1 MAAGDPFLMVLWT
14 RQGGKSLCL
23 ALRAL
28 WRAYGGRE
36 RLVLI
41 VSGGGEAGARRL
53 MGEARRL
60 ASRSAVLRG
69 SIADEQA
76 NVLTLSNGSV
86 IRAVAASESA
96 IRGWS
101 ADELLLDE
109 AQLIPD
115 DLALG
120 AALPTVAAKP
130 GARVVATGTA
140 SVASGWFYDLCR
152 RGEAGDEGVRLSLR
166 VSELV
171 GGGDAM
177 PWQSPTLM
185 RSLEKAMGPLRADAE
200 LRCRWS
206 RGAVAFV
213 SRAVLDRVTADF
225 AGDRWK
231 AALSRSYLLSGFPM
245 STGPVGFGRGTLG
258 VRPACSTPLGGRW
271 GRLGGAGRGFGLESA
286 TARWPSAH
294 GRSTSLALYGQ
305 LWPVCPARQ

>member
-1 MAAGDPFLMVLWT
+1 LLWT
-14 RQGGKSLCL
+14 RQGGKSLGL

-69 SIADEQA
+69 SVAEEQA

-120 AALPTVAAKP
+120 AALPTVAARP
-130 GARVVATGTA
+130 GARVVAAGTA

-177 PWQSPTLM
+177 AWQSPTLM
-185 RSLEKAMGPLRADAE
+185 RQMEKAMGPLRADAE

-206 RGAVAFV
+206 SGADAFV

-225 AGDRWK
+225 APASLATLHGPARVAAGVDWGWRRDRS
-231 AALSRSYLLSGFPM
+231 ALVALARVATPGERLFA
-245 STGPVGFGRGTLG
+245 VCA
-258 VRPACSTPLGGRW
+258 VRRWDAGHPLP
-271 GRLGGAGRGFGLESA
+271 EVVEEVA
-286 TARWPSAH
+286 TSQ
-294 GRSTSLALYGQ
+294 STSM
-305 LWPVCPARQ
+305 R